1 MREGVRRR
9 QKEMGWRW
17 WLGWAAATVA
27 RLCERERERERK
39 KIGFCCEGVSEVL
52 REC

>member
-1 MREGVRRR
+1 MRRL
-9 QKEMGWRW
+9 QKEMGWQR

-27 RLCERERERERK
+27 RPCERERERERERK

>member
-9 QKEMGWRW
+9 QKEMGWRR

-27 RLCERERERERK
+27 RPCEREREREREREEK
-39 KIGFCCEGVSEVL
+39 DRVL
-52 REC
+52 L